1 MSEAIRQMIAWIA
14 PKKRSPF
21 EPLVPNEET
30 IRAMEAARRGELID
44 VGSVEELMADFD
56 QND

>member
-1 MSEAIRQMIAWIA
+1 MIAWIA